1 MKENKLNQPSRVT
14 ILKKLVFSLLLM
26 SLFVSNIF
34 SQTNTTCQSAV
45 FPSLTFNESQIFP
58 KDGSLKHP
66 EDGRALA
73 DGRIVVGD
81 EESGLRIIE
90 KDGKSRAFGKFKQI
104 GWIHRP
110 PENTAGPN
118 GVFMEKDGRHLLL
131 ADVYGGKIYRVD
143 TDTEDVKMIYQ
154 HPFGINSVIRDSKG
168 TIWFTQSAK
177 NLPEKGAADLFA
189 AVNQP
194 VNSGAVFYLKSS
206 GDEFETKAEAAAAN
220 IYFANGIALD
230 REEKYLYVAET
241 MMDRVLRFEIDV
253 DKKTLT
259 RRETYQSVLTP
270 DNLAFDKD
278 GNLWIASPVS
288 NKVFAVDKKCRSLHT
303 IFSAASESNAKAQD
317 EWMEQSR
324 LGKPLLGIFAP
335 NLWKPLP
342 AAVTGMF
349 WSPDH
354 KTLYITGLGN
364 AILKIDSG
372 NEAKQE
378 VPNKTTSD
386 SNLNKTEPKIFVV
399 FQMEVRDREM
409 YEQYRIAVEPL
420 LKKYGGKYLVRSGG
434 LAYED
439 DPSTKLIA
447 VEGGWNPDRLI
458 IIQWDSMEQLN
469 TFVQSA
475 EYKKIAELREKSATT
490 KSVIVKEYLKN

>member
-1 MKENKLNQPSRVT
+1 MKNKTLF
-14 ILKKLVFSLLLM
+14 ILLILLIALFS
-26 SLFVSNIF
+26 F
-34 SQTNTTCQSAV
+34 SANAQTRCQSAV
-45 FPSLTFNESQIFP
+45 FPSLTFSESQIFP

-73 DGRIVVGD
+73 DGRIIVGD

-104 GWIHRP
+104 GWIHNP
-110 PENTAGPN
+110 PQNTAGPN
-118 GVFMEKDGRHLLL
+118 GMFMEKDGRHLLL

-143 TDTEDVKMIYQ
+143 TEMEDVKMIYQ
-154 HPFGINSVIRDSKG
+154 HPFGINSLIRDSKG
-168 TIWFTQSAK
+168 TIWFTQSAR

-194 VNSGAVFYLKSS
+194 ESSGAVFYLKGS
-206 GDEFETKAEAAAAN
+206 GDEFEAKAEAAAAN

-230 REEKYLYVAET
+230 AEEKYLYVAET
-241 MMDRVLRFEIDV
+241 MMDRILRFEIDI

-259 RRETYQSVLTP
+259 KRETYQTVLTP

-288 NKVFAVDKKCRSLHT
+288 SKVFAVDKKCRSLHT
-303 IFSAASESNAKAQD
+303 VFSATSESNSRVQD
-317 EWMEQSR
+317 EWVVRSH
-324 LGKPLLGIFAP
+324 LGKPLLELFTP

-342 AAVTGMF
+342 GGLTGMF
-349 WSPDH
+349 WSQDH
-354 KTLYITGLGN
+354 KTLYVTGLGN
-364 AILKIDSG
+364 AILQMDSG
-372 NEAKQE
+372 DKAKEE
-378 VPNKTTSD
+378 VSSKTTSD
-386 SNLNKTEPKIFVV
+386 RDSNKTEPKIFVI
-399 FQMEVRDREM
+399 FQMTVTDKEM

-434 LAYED
+434 LAYD
-439 DPSTKLIA
+439 DDADTKLIA

-458 IIQWDSMEQLN
+458 IIQWDSIEQLQK
-469 TFVQSA
+469 FVQSA
-475 EYKKIAELREKSATT
+475 EYKKVAGLREKSATT
-490 KSVIVKEYLKN
+490 KTVIIKEYLKN